1 MRVKFAVEMY
11 SAIFDQQLS
20 GGYRLYEYVA
30 KINICSQLEHTIAR
44 AYSKATTNPTNLVFI
59 QSGRGSLV
67 RQQAGRRRGVIS
79 SWLI

>member
-44 AYSKATTNPTNLVFI
+44 AFGKRISRKAA
-59 QSGRGSLV
+59 SWEK
-67 RQQAGRRRGVIS
+67 AGRYLFVAHLTERFKLFV
-79 SWLI
+79 LD